1 MKQLLSLFFDIDERK
16 QVLTTF
22 SAENNLLEV
31 ADVIGTVIY
40 SRKMLCTSDSIDLYT
55 AWVFIASQMVAI
67 AQEFIAVKTEHRKF
81 FGVFS

>member
-1 MKQLLSLFFDIDERK
+1 MKQLLSLFSDIDERK

-22 SAENNLLEV
+22 SAENDLLEV

-55 AWVFIASQMVAI
+55 AWVFIASQVAI
-67 AQEFIAVKTEHRKF
+67 AQEFIAVNTEHRKF